1 MYNGHT
7 HGCNYGIETEII
19 YEIIEYIKQLF
30 ILNVLL

>member
-7 HGCNYGIETEII
+7 YGCNYGIET
-19 YEIIEYIKQLF
+19 EIIEYIKQLF